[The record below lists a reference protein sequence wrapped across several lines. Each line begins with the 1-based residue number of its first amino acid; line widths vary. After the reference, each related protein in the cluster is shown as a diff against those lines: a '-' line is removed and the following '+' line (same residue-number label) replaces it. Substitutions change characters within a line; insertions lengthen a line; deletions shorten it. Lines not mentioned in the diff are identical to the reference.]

1 MKSLLKYEFRK
12 TWMAKLIVLGI
23 TAVAELAFLIG
34 LALEN
39 NDKTGNNLLMISI
52 PLLMMIAMFGVIFIG
67 IQSVLTLHR
76 DMNTKQGY
84 MLYMTPR
91 NSYQILGAKF
101 LENGLSIVLASA
113 VFFLLGMLDVSLLFG
128 KYGELDRLWDIVNQ
142 MLKTLNS
149 QIDLNA
155 GAFLVLT
162 VSMLASWLAT
172 VAMAYLADI
181 VSSALLNGKKMNML
195 ITFILFILLSVLMN
209 WLQYRFQGQNISV
222 SDMLLIRAGIAFLY
236 SVVMY
241 FLSAYVMDHYLSV

>member
-241 FLSAYVMDHYLSV
+241 FLSAYMMDHYLSV